1 MKRKI
6 IDVSTHQG
14 KIDWEKVKPQ
24 IDGAILRCGYGGN
37 LESQDDK
44 QFKRNADE
52 CTRLGI
58 PFGVYIYSYAK
69 TVENAKSEAEHV
81 LRLIKGYKLSY
92 PVYLDLEEDGTI
104 PGIVERANAF
114 GDIIEAAGYWC
125 GVYSS
130 LYWWNTHLKGLERF
144 TKWVAQWN
152 KTCDYKGSNLD
163 LWQYSDK
170 GNIDG
175 ISGAVDM
182 NECYRDFPAEILGSA
197 KPADKEEPKEE
208 PAAKLEEDGLWGTAT
223 TTRLQQIFGTT
234 VDGVVSNQLWK
245 YQYDNPGLKSG
256 WEWTT
261 GPLGNGS
268 QLIKAMQK
276 WAGMPAHERD
286 GLIGP
291 KTIKAFQKKLGTYQ
305 DGCVSNPSQM
315 VKALQKWANAQ

>member
-24 IDGAILRCGYGGN
+24 IDGAILRCGYGGD

-58 PFGVYIYSYAK
+58 PFGVYIYSYADS
-69 TVENAKSEAEHV
+69 VERAKSEAEHV

-92 PVYLDLEEDGTI
+92 PVYLDLEEAGTI

-197 KPADKEEPKEE
+197 KPAAPEKTIDELAQEVLAGKHGSGEARKASLGEKYEAVQARVNEILTGVSAAPK
-208 PAAKLEEDGLWGTAT
+208 K
-223 TTRLQQIFGTT
+223 T
-234 VDGVVSNQLWK
+234 VDELAREVIAGKHGSGADRKKSLGD
-245 YQYDNPGLKSG
+245 QYD
-256 WEWTT
+256 
-261 GPLGNGS
+261 
-268 QLIKAMQK
+268 AVQK
-276 WAGMPAHERD
+276 RVNE
-286 GLIGP
+286 L
-291 KTIKAFQKKLGTYQ
+291 L
-305 DGCVSNPSQM
+305 
-315 VKALQKWANAQ
+315 ANAQ